1 MIRFSDLNISA
12 EEEAEAR
19 QVSSSPS
26 LREVVLKQN
35 ITTANMDD
43 TLTIWFSLTGR
54 SSGGKT

>member
-12 EEEAEAR
+12 EEEAR
-19 QVSSSPS
+19 QLSSSPS
-26 LREVVLKQN
+26 LREVVLRQN
-35 ITTANMDD
+35 IATANMDD